1 MFWIILGAIGVIF
14 TKYYT
19 SVGSRKLHYRIN
31 KVKQDLEHSRVRL
44 KEVRETECDKAR
56 DEEDDI
62 QRVRFAKEVIDE
74 LRLRLTLA
82 DDPEPVVFENKGVS
96 IHF

>member
-1 MFWIILGAIGVIF
+1 MFWVIFGALGVVF

-19 SVGSRKLHYRIN
+19 SVGSRKLHHRIN
-31 KVKQDLEHSRVRL
+31 TVKWDLDNARKRF
-44 KEVRETECDKAR
+44 KDIREIEFATAQ
-56 DEEDDI
+56 DEEQDI

-74 LRLRLTLA
+74 LQLRLTLSNE
-82 DDPEPVVFENKGVS
+82 PKPVVFEDKSVS